1 MSANLSVPSIFDP
14 IFLDTEHVKIRP
26 LSTVSWQK
34 LAEDLLYE
42 NSFHALFWGIKTP
55 EDMEKRYEDALTA
68 LNAKKGNSLVFL
80 NPGENEVLGMT
91 QFMNVEVANKM
102 IEIGGTWINKKYQK
116 TYVNTE
122 TKLALLQYA
131 FETLKLHR
139 VEFRI
144 DSANTESQKAVQ
156 RLDFHFDGELH
167 RRKINANSESRDYVF
182 YSVTDLSWP
191 KVKNHIN
198 TLLEK
203 TKLPEY
209 IWLQKAKHLLKTKKA
224 EEAFSAV
231 QTALAQFPESPDL
244 NFLAGGICDA
254 HRTEKEAVP
263 FYLKAL
269 HLGIKGKD
277 RQETF
282 LGLAS
287 TYRSLG
293 QYDESKH
300 TFLRGISEFP
310 DYRPFYV
317 FLALTEFN
325 LNNPES
331 SIKLLLDQLTQTTC
345 DHEIKIYQ
353 KALNFYSTR
362 LNEVFE

>member
-1 MSANLSVPSIFDP
+1 MNLIG
-14 IFLDTEHVKIRP
+14 FLC
-26 LSTVSWQK
+26 L
-34 LAEDLLYE
+34 
-42 NSFHALFWGIKTP
+42 
-55 EDMEKRYEDALTA
+55 
-68 LNAKKGNSLVFL
+68 
-80 NPGENEVLGMT
+80 
-91 QFMNVEVANKM
+91 
-102 IEIGGTWINKKYQK
+102 
-116 TYVNTE
+116 
-122 TKLALLQYA
+122 
-131 FETLKLHR
+131 
-139 VEFRI
+139 
-144 DSANTESQKAVQ
+144 
-156 RLDFHFDGELH
+156 
-167 RRKINANSESRDYVF
+167 INAQHSTINRDE
-182 YSVTDLSWP
+182 P
-191 KVKNHIN
+191 
-198 TLLEK
+198 
-203 TKLPEY
+203 
-209 IWLQKAKHLLKTKKA
+209 
-224 EEAFSAV
+224 
-231 QTALAQFPESPDL
+231 
-244 NFLAGGICDA
+244 A